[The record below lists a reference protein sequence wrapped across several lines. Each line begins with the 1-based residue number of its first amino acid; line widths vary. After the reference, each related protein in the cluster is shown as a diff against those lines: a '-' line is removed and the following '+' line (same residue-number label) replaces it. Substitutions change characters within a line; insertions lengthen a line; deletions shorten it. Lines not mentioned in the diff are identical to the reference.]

1 MEMEMRAR
9 EDIKAGQ
16 DLTTPLPPLTF
27 ALHHQSPTSS
37 DIRAALRL
45 LPSLPSTSTSPPPR
59 LFGLLTNRDRLM
71 SSPDPDVL
79 SMIREGAREMSTH
92 GRPNLYNDDVAL
104 EEALLCLVMT
114 NAVEVQDN
122 NGRMLGIAVYDH
134 NFSWINHS
142 CSPNASYRFFFSH
155 SNTPSFS
162 NHSNML
168 IVPAFFND
176 VQTQGKS
183 DVCSTSQLK
192 QGCERYGPSIIV
204 RSIKRINKGEAV
216 TVPYTDLLQ
225 PKAMRQAELWSKYQF
240 VCCCK
245 RCTASPPTYVDRTLE
260 EISAYS
266 LELNSRFDHHFNR
279 DEANQ
284 KLTDY
289 MDEVV
294 TEYLSVGDPESCC
307 KKMEH
312 LLNQGLLCE
321 LSETGEGKVVLNL
334 RLHPLHHLALNAYT
348 TLASA
353 YKIRSNDLLA
363 LNSDNDAH
371 NLEAFNMSRTSAGY
385 SLLLAGATDYLFQSE
400 SSLIASAAN
409 FWESAGESLLTLARS
424 SGWNL
429 FVKPGK
435 PVSNSSLKT
444 HKCSKCS
451 LMDRLEVNGP
461 AENADFGNISCK
473 FLDCISNMTRK
484 VWNSITYSCA
494 HLQTYKDP
502 INFSRLSKS
511 SNLWDLQA
519 HCGSIDEG
527 SHFGSEGSISRIE
540 AQVYTEEVKV
550 SIFQLG
556 VHCLAY
562 GGYLANICYG
572 KNSHLT

>member
-9 EDIKAGQ
+9 QDIKAGQ
-16 DLTTPLPPLTF
+16 DITPPLPPLTF
-27 ALHHQSPTSS
+27 ALHHQSPPSS

-45 LPSLPSTSTSPPPR
+45 RHSLPSTSHPPPPR
-59 LFGLLTNRDRLM
+59 LFGLLTNRDRLL
-71 SSPDPDVL
+71 SSPDP
-79 SMIREGAREMSTH
+79 MIRQGAREMSTH
-92 GRPNLYNDDVAL
+92 GRPNLSNDDVAL

-114 NAVEVQDN
+114 NAVEVQDKS
-122 NGRMLGIAVYDH
+122 GLMLGITVYDH

-155 SNTPSFS
+155 SNSPSFS

-176 VQTQGKS
+176 VQTQGES

-192 QGCERYGPSIIV
+192 QGCDRCGPSIIV
-204 RSIKRINKGEAV
+204 RSIKRINNGEAV

-245 RCTASPPTYVDRTLE
+245 RCSASPPTYVDRTLE

-266 LELNSRFDHHFNR
+266 LELSSKFDPNFNR

-289 MDEVV
+289 MDEFI

-321 LSETGEGKVVLNL
+321 QTEIGEEKVALNL
-334 RLHPLHHLALNAYT
+334 RLHPLHHLALNAYM

-353 YKIRSNDLLA
+353 YKIRSSDLLS
-363 LNSDNDAH
+363 LNSDIDAH

-385 SLLLAGATDYLFQSE
+385 SLLLAGAT
-400 SSLIASAAN
+400 A
-409 FWESAGESLLTLARS
+409 
-424 SGWNL
+424 
-429 FVKPGK
+429 
-435 PVSNSSLKT
+435 
-444 HKCSKCS
+444 
-451 LMDRLEVNGP
+451 
-461 AENADFGNISCK
+461 
-473 FLDCISNMTRK
+473 
-484 VWNSITYSCA
+484 
-494 HLQTYKDP
+494 
-502 INFSRLSKS
+502 
-511 SNLWDLQA
+511 
-519 HCGSIDEG
+519 
-527 SHFGSEGSISRIE
+527 
-540 AQVYTEEVKV
+540 V
-550 SIFQLG
+550 SI
-556 VHCLAY
+556 
-562 GGYLANICYG
+562 
-572 KNSHLT
+572 

>member
-1 MEMEMRAR
+1 MNVKCEMEMEMRAG
-9 EDIKAGQ
+9 ENLKAGQ
-16 DLTTPLPPLTF
+16 DLTPPLPPLTF
-27 ALHHQSPTSS
+27 ALHHQSPSSS

-45 LPSLPSTSTSPPPR
+45 LPSLPSTSPPPR

-71 SSPDPDVL
+71 SSTDTDVI
-79 SMIREGAREMSTH
+79 SMIRQGAREMSTH
-92 GRPNLYNDDVAL
+92 NDDFAL

-168 IVPAFFND
+168 IVPAYFND
-176 VQTQGKS
+176 VQTQGET

-245 RCTASPPTYVDRTLE
+245 RCTASPPTYVDHTLE

-266 LELNSRFDHHFNR
+266 LELNLRFDHHFNR

-294 TEYLSVGDPESCC
+294 NEYLSVGDPESCC

-353 YKIRSNDLLA
+353 YKIRSSDLLA
-363 LNSDNDAH
+363 LDSD
-371 NLEAFNMSRTSAGY
+371 LEAFNMSRTSAGY
-385 SLLLAGATDYLFQSE
+385 SLLLAGATDHLFQSE

-409 FWESAGESLLTLARS
+409 FWVSAGESLLTLARS
-424 SGWNL
+424 SGWNF

-435 PVSNSSLKT
+435 LVSNSSLET

-451 LMDRLEVNGP
+451 LMDRLEVNSP
-461 AENADFGNISCK
+461 AQNADFGNISCK
-473 FLDCISNMTRK
+473 FLDCISYMTRK
-484 VWNSITYSCA
+484 
-494 HLQTYKDP
+494 
-502 INFSRLSKS
+502 
-511 SNLWDLQA
+511 A

-527 SHFGSEGSISRIE
+527 EGSISRIE
-540 AQVYTEEVKV
+540 AQVYTEEVKN
-550 SIFQLG
+550 
-556 VHCLAY
+556 AR
-562 GGYLANICYG
+562 CYG
-572 KNSHLT
+572 VVWWVQQRMDVKGNQQEVSRQ